1 MKALRS
7 HWRNW
12 WIGIALG
19 VSLAI
24 WVLNASTAGGR
35 AAGCPQGCASRPTR
49 RAGPLRVIS
58 LNVLHDFPR
67 FQSLEQRL
75 DLIADEILRQDAD
88 LVLLQ
93 EVPWTPGVG
102 DGTRRIAE
110 KAGFNHL
117 YLRAQGNRWVI
128 LFDDG
133 VAILSRFP
141 LLDPV
146 ILELTPREGFFEP
159 RVVLSA
165 TVNTSWG
172 KLPVFVT
179 HLASSDDAV
188 NQRQAESLRE
198 FVAAR
203 SNDLAIVA
211 GDFNATPD
219 SPQILALTQEWIDT
233 YPLAYPSDPGL
244 TCCIDDLNAPPD
256 EILEERIDY
265 VFLVSGDSGQLV
277 SAERLF
283 ITPFSQ
289 GNGWLWA
296 SDHVGLLV
304 ELNLERQPDV

>member
-1 MKALRS
+1 M
-7 HWRNW
+7 
-12 WIGIALG
+12 
-19 VSLAI
+19 
-24 WVLNASTAGGR
+24 
-35 AAGCPQGCASRPTR
+35 
-49 RAGPLRVIS
+49 S

-67 FQSLEQRL
+67 FQSLARRL
-75 DLIADEILRQDAD
+75 DLIADEIIGQDAD

-102 DGTRRIAE
+102 DGTQHIAE
-110 KAGFNHL
+110 KVGFNYL
-117 YLRAQGNRWVI
+117 YLRAQGNRWAI

-133 VAILSRFP
+133 VAVLSRFP

-146 ILELTPREGFFEP
+146 ILELTPSEGFFEP

-165 TVNTSWG
+165 TAETTWG

-203 SNDLAIVA
+203 SGDLAIVA

-219 SPQILALTQEWIDT
+219 SPQIQALTQEWTD
-233 YPLAYPSDPGL
+233 AYNFTFPSDPGL
-244 TCCIDDLNAPPD
+244 TCCIKDLAAPPD

-265 VFLVSGDSGQLV
+265 IFLVSRSPGQLI
-277 SAERLF
+277 SAQRIFTSPISVE
-283 ITPFSQ
+283 
-289 GNGWLWA
+289 NGWLWA

-304 ELNLERQPDV
+304 ELNLER